1 MCTIEQIELTLI
13 NKVTSLKQHN
23 ISTFLKVILSI
34 HVQSVVSDVSNSL
47 LFVLEGSSKTSFQ
60 NKKLFCE
67 EEQQILCILP
77 KKMEG
82 YKTNP
87 SRRIEWSTSG
97 SQQSLASEPMCVSQ
111 ILNQNLKWIW
121 LMHSSCVSQLQVVQ
135 NLK

>member
-82 YKTNP
+82 YKTNH